1 MTALRKTTAALISDA
16 APFAIRA
23 ERASDVAAR
32 EALLDACFGDNRHT
46 RTCQRLRDGRA
57 PAEGLALS
65 AVRQGRVVGSVRLW
79 HVSAGGIP
87 ALMLGPLAVE
97 ASSRQLGVG
106 AALMDHALAAA
117 KARGHRAVI
126 LLGDAP
132 YYARFGFSA
141 AKTGELSLPGAFER
155 DRLLGLELSE
165 GALDDAWGMIAP
177 TGAPLPKP
185 KAGPTRQEGTSSC
198 RAWLD
203 AMPENLPEPSAG
215 AASTLPQRHHH
226 GAPDRDLGHDRAGP
240 PGAPLGR
247 LRAGGLRR
255 CQAIPIAPR
264 GVAHSGEKPLNRA
277 KPARIIPSP
286 SHDRGSD
293 APSPDFNRLAL

>member
-32 EALLDACFGDNRHT
+32 EALLDACFGDDRHM

-132 YYARFGFSA
+132 YYARFGFSTD
-141 AKTGELSLPGAFER
+141 KTGELTLPGAFER
-155 DRLLGLELSE
+155 DRLLGLELGE
-165 GALDDAWGMIAP
+165 GALDGAWGMIAP
-177 TGAPLPKP
+177 TGAPLPKSRASRAR
-185 KAGPTRQEGTSSC
+185 KA
-198 RAWLD
+198 L
-203 AMPENLPEPSAG
+203 LV
-215 AASTLPQRHHH
+215 
-226 GAPDRDLGHDRAGP
+226 
-240 PGAPLGR
+240 
-247 LRAGGLRR
+247 
-255 CQAIPIAPR
+255 PR
-264 GVAHSGEKPLNRA
+264 VA
-277 KPARIIPSP
+277 
-286 SHDRGSD
+286 
-293 APSPDFNRLAL
+293 